1 MTRSS
6 ATWACGPPW
15 RGWSTWPASTAAS
28 CSPWWTGRAPRCEL
42 AAAGGAAGSAAERPG
57 DHLACGR
64 LHAGQMVGGDERLG
78 VDLVHV
84 LGARGT
90 SGEPGILGGDL
101 QPTDRGVVT
110 GSVDQG
116 GGDRLTGQLGGGHVL
131 RGEPG
136 QGRLLLPRCRSVHT
150 GVPALPVLGDLLVV
164 QLAGGAAGPRDG
176 LRNEQR

>member
-15 RGWSTWPASTAAS
+15 RGWSTWSASTAGA
-28 CSPWWTGRAPRCEL
+28 CSRWWTGRAPRCEP
-42 AAAGGAAGSAAERPG
+42 AAAGGAAGSAAQRPG

-84 LGARGT
+84 LGARGS
-90 SGEPGILGGDL
+90 SGEPRISSRDL
-101 QPTDRGVVT
+101 QPADRLTVT
-110 GSVDQG
+110 WGVDQR

-136 QGRLLLPRCRSVHT
+136 QGRLLLPRGRSVHA
-150 GVPALPVLGDLLVV
+150 GVPALPVLGDLLLV
-164 QLAGGAAGPRDG
+164 QLAGGAAGLGDD
-176 LRNEQR
+176 